1 MTKAYEIPLELTE
14 EGKLDLPAELAEELL
29 DGDDLK
35 VIILVPNRPDLWE
48 EPEGGRLAH
57 DRFGVGSGVSDPDTL
72 YLRYKPRQAPPDRTR
87 LEEHKAA
94 ILKAL
99 EYRCGDITTWHLPYE
114 AMNFLADPP
123 PDDPDDPDDPEPDY
137 DYSGLKR
144 SLNYARDVLLEEGK
158 IIQLPGGVWRL
169 PYGKGG

>member
-35 VIILVPNRPDLWE
+35 VIILIPNRPDLWE

-72 YLRYKPRQAPPDRTR
+72 YLRYKPRKAHLDQSR

-94 ILKAL
+94 LLKAF
-99 EYRCGDITTWHLPYE
+99 DSHFAVSTMQLPYL
-114 AMNFLADPP
+114 AMEFLEGVP
-123 PDDPDDPDDPEPDY
+123 PDDENY
-137 DYSGLKR
+137 DYGGLIR
-144 SLNYARDVLLEEGK
+144 ALNHARDALLEEGMLTRSERGNWNITK
-158 IIQLPGGVWRL
+158 LGQQYNDVAKP
-169 PYGKGG
+169 